1 MGSFTEWCVPSVKVP
16 IAPFSRLKGSTAPI
30 PGVIK
35 DTLRLAP
42 RLALAFGALT
52 VFGTAG
58 LGVALRHDRRVAE
71 TARYYQEVEAAC
83 SSVSDELARQAERDQ
98 KLINGA
104 CKNGELVDELLLRT
118 AGGETST
125 LGFRLRVPDKRTAYE
140 LDELILVGPGDA
152 IVGAD
157 PHALLSTS
165 SKELD
170 AQLAPSA
177 SGYALRTKGVV
188 GISSQCSR
196 RNERGRAGLIG
207 VRYLDPMLA
216 RMGKPLGV
224 VVGRDTV
231 PASPRQGPGA
241 GQDQDDAQFA
251 RARCVFRDVR
261 GAQVPLVVTKSK
273 AALQASLEQIDRTVT
288 LAAAVAL
295 GVSLVLGLLL
305 ARSLSRPLAT
315 LAKEA
320 PKVAAD
326 QAKPLALR
334 GSGEVRELVL
344 AFNRMIEDLSVAR
357 RRLAATNRIAA
368 WREVAR
374 RVAHEVKNPLAPIR
388 AAVETLRR
396 LRARQDPAFDEYF
409 DEATRTV
416 LDEVHRISGIVTEF
430 TRFAR
435 LPTPRPQEFDLEDA
449 IKHVLALHRGPNGE
463 SRIDFRTKG
472 AVPKVRA
479 DRDQMIQVITNLVQN
494 AVEASRNEPDPRVE
508 VVLEADGADRVL
520 VSVMDNGPGVPPEFA
535 SRLFEPYATTKASGT
550 GLGLAI
556 SQRIA
561 MEHNGELAHLPD
573 ARAHGAV
580 FRLTLSVQGPPVTD
594 ADAPPSGG

>member
-1 MGSFTEWCVPSVKVP
+1 MYRVQGAC
-16 IAPFSRLKGSTAPI
+16 AKGSTAGPS
-30 PGVIK
+30 GVIK

-42 RLALAFGALT
+42 RLAIAFGALT
-52 VFGTAG
+52 VLGTAG
-58 LGVALRHDRRVAE
+58 LGTALRHDRRVAE

-83 SSVSDELARQAERDQ
+83 SSVSEELTRQAERDQ
-98 KLINGA
+98 KLIGGA

-118 AGGETST
+118 AGGETAM
-125 LGFRLRVPDKRTAYE
+125 LGFRLRVPDKRVAYE
-140 LDELILVGPGDA
+140 LDELVLVGPGDTV
-152 IVGAD
+152 VGAD
-157 PHALLSTS
+157 PIALLSTPN
-165 SKELD
+165 KDLD
-170 AQLAPSA
+170 AMLAPSA
-177 SGYALRTKGVV
+177 SGYSLRSKGVL
-188 GISSQCSR
+188 GIGSHCAR

-207 VRYLDPMLA
+207 VRYIDPMLQ
-216 RMGKPLGV
+216 RMGKTLGV
-224 VVGRDTV
+224 EVARDAS
-231 PASPRQGPGA
+231 PASPRQSPSQRT
-241 GQDQDDAQFA
+241 QDDGDAQFA
-251 RARCVFRDVR
+251 RARCVFRDAR
-261 GAQVPLVVTKSK
+261 GAQVPLVVSKSN
-273 AALQASLEQIDRTVT
+273 AALQQSLEQIDRTVA

-295 GVSLVLGLLL
+295 GVSLALGLLL

-326 QAKPLALR
+326 QAKPLSLR

-344 AFNRMIEDLSVAR
+344 AFNRMIEDLAVAR

-435 LPTPRPQEFDLEDA
+435 LPSPRPQELDVEDV
-449 IKHVLALHRGPNGE
+449 IKPVLALRRGTEGGP
-463 SRIDFRTKG
+463 RIDYQRRG

-479 DRDQMIQVITNLVQN
+479 DRDQLVQVLTNLVQN
-494 AVEASRNEPDPRVE
+494 AAEASRNEPDPLVE
-508 VVLEADGADRVL
+508 VLLDAEGDARVR
-520 VSVMDNGPGVPPEFA
+520 VTVFDNGEGVPPEFA

-561 MEHNGELAHLPD
+561 MEHNGELVYLADERP
-573 ARAHGAV
+573 RGAA
-580 FRLTLSVQGPPVTD
+580 FRLTLSVQGPTVSD